1 MLSRAYALHGCKSCA
16 LTIAQCIDKGCHLW
30 GHLAAA
36 ARHTMTRKAT
46 FWWHEPTN
54 FARLHLNS
62 GIASQARMIACLD
75 LEGVLVP
82 EIWINVAAS
91 TGIDALRRTT
101 RDEPDY
107 DKLMRTRLRIL
118 DEHGL
123 GLRDIQEV
131 IARMGPLEGAR
142 EFVAWLRSRHQVIIL
157 SDTFYEFAAP
167 LMAQLDHPCL
177 FCNSLV
183 VDERGLIVDYRL
195 RIRDGK
201 RKAVMALKLLN
212 FTVVAAG
219 DSYNDT
225 TMLTEADAGILFRP
239 PDNVV
244 RDFPQFP
251 ATHTYDELRAAF
263 EQAAQRLA

>member
-1 MLSRAYALHGCKSCA
+1 
-16 LTIAQCIDKGCHLW
+16 
-30 GHLAAA
+30 
-36 ARHTMTRKAT
+36 
-46 FWWHEPTN
+46 
-54 FARLHLNS
+54 
-62 GIASQARMIACLD
+62 MIACLD

-82 EIWINVAAS
+82 EIWINVAKT
-91 TGIDALRRTT
+91 TGIDALKRTT

-107 DKLMRTRLRIL
+107 DKLMRDRLRIL
-118 DEHGL
+118 DQHGL
-123 GLRDIQEV
+123 KLRDIQAV
-131 IARMGPLEGAR
+131 IAKMGPLDGAR
-142 EFVAWLRSRHQVIIL
+142 DFLNWLRERYQVIIL

-183 VDERGLIVDYRL
+183 IDDQNRVTGYQL

-225 TMLTEADAGILFRP
+225 TMLAEADAGILFCP
-239 PDNVV
+239 PDNVT

-251 ATHTYDELRAAF
+251 VARAYDELRVAF
-263 EQAAQRLA
+263 TNATTKLG